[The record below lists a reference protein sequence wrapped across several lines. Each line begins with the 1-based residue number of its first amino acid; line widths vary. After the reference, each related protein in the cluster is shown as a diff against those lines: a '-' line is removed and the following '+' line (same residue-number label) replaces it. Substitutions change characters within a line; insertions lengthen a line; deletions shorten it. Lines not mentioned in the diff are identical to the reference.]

1 MLDFAATPEQRSFWE
16 QLIARLDVDEFRPK
30 RLGSKAPEVFLD
42 TMNQY
47 LDPMFRG
54 ETAVQAA
61 LTEAKQKID
70 SILSKSE

>member
-1 MLDFAATPEQRSFWE
+1 MNSVP
-16 QLIARLDVDEFRPK
+16 

-54 ETAVQAA
+54 ETQAA
-61 LTEAKQKID
+61 LTEAGQKID
-70 SILSKSE
+70 SILEVGVAIPGD